1 MRISTEIGSIAKYTG
16 EEQAVRL
23 VAAAG
28 FDCYDFSMFK
38 MAEYNYTVRDVIE
51 NGHPLH
57 GSAYLKFAKHIR
69 HVAQE
74 CGITCNQ
81 SHAPFPVACPA
92 VRDMLKRAIECTA
105 VAGGC
110 CCVIHPDNNLSAERN
125 AEMYLELLPFA
136 RECGVKIACE
146 NMWCWDSVTDTATF
160 AACCN
165 PDDFLAHLRA
175 VNDPFFVACLDLGHA
190 EMRGLGTSAPEM
202 IRALGPHLQAL
213 HMHDNDRWHDSHQI
227 PFSMQIDFAAIMRA
241 LHDVDYKGDF
251 TLEADRYLSSCQGDD
266 PARRVRE
273 LADVARRLVALWEQ
287 TGRDSDKK
295 E

>member
-28 FDCYDFSMFK
+28 FDCYDFSMLK

-57 GSAYLKFAKHIR
+57 GPAYLKFAKHIR

-105 VAGGC
+105 VAGGS
-110 CCVIHPDNNLSAERN
+110 CCVIHPNNNLSAERN

-146 NMWCWDSVTDTATF
+146 NMWCWDSAADTASF
-160 AACCN
+160 AACCD

-227 PFSMQIDFAAIMRA
+227 PFSMQIDFTAIMRA
-241 LHDVDYKGDF
+241 LHDVDYQGDF
-251 TLEADRYLSSCQGDD
+251 TLEADRYLSSYQGDD

-273 LADVARRLVALWEQ
+273 LADAARRLVALWEQ
-287 TGRDSDKK
+287 TGRDADKK